1 MLATS
6 IVNDWT
12 SFFSLLSKNFDVFV
26 LNLKDIVLSIN
37 I

>member
-1 MLATS
+1 M
-6 IVNDWT
+6 VNDWT
-12 SFFSLLSKNFDVFV
+12 SFFPLLSQNFDVFV